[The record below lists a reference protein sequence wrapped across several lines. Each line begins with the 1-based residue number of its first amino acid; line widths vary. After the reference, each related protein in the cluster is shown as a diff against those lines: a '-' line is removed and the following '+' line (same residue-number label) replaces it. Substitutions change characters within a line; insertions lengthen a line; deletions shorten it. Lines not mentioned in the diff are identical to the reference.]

1 MIKTLFSTDGIITRI
16 SDTAV
21 GDRMADIITPERGR
35 ISVCVKGG
43 KSPVSKLGGI
53 SQLFTY
59 GNYEIYEKNSMYWM
73 RGGSIICPF
82 YEISN
87 EIERLALGT
96 YLCEV
101 ANDLTGENEESR
113 EILRLLLN
121 TLYLVGKGEKSRIQ
135 LKAVFEIRA
144 MCISGYCPELSGC
157 IYCKKNRCE
166 FMYLDILRGRLICSD
181 CLSKR
186 ENKTISIS
194 DEFEYTEQKNL
205 LFGMTPAVFAAFCHV
220 VYSQPGKIFAF
231 EIKDKTELE
240 DFGKIAE
247 TYLLEHLGHGFK
259 SLDFY
264 RSVK

>member
-1 MIKTLFSTDGIITRI
+1 
-16 SDTAV
+16 
-21 GDRMADIITPERGR
+21 
-35 ISVCVKGG
+35 
-43 KSPVSKLGGI
+43 
-53 SQLFTY
+53 
-59 GNYEIYEKNSMYWM
+59 
-73 RGGSIICPF
+73 
-82 YEISN
+82 
-87 EIERLALGT
+87 
-96 YLCEV
+96 
-101 ANDLTGENEESR
+101 
-113 EILRLLLN
+113 
-121 TLYLVGKGEKSRIQ
+121 
-135 LKAVFEIRA
+135 
-144 MCISGYCPELSGC
+144 
-157 IYCKKNRCE
+157 
-166 FMYLDILRGRLICSD
+166 MYLDILRGRLICSD

-231 EIKDKTELE
+231 EIKDKAELE